1 MDIKVDNL
9 NINDKEL
16 NGSDLAYIGDAYYE
30 LYIRLYLI
38 NKGYRRPNDLHK
50 LCVKYVSTESHNK
63 IIKKIYDQ
71 FNDDELEAYK
81 RGRNYNYHHKS
92 KTSKMSEYLVSSGL
106 EAVIG
111 YLFVSKNYERLDY
124 ILSLCT
130 KIVEEEN
137 NE

>member
-71 FNDDELEAYK
+71 FNDDELDAYK